1 MQVPLKR
8 MFFPFYRGTNNMQ
21 TVNINKL
28 PPQARIELLDFYEF
42 LLQKYKPT
50 ESKVKEEPAN
60 NMTNKQLRIGE
71 LAVKLF
77 GSIDGIDLHLPKHPA
92 HKPLDFGL

>member
-1 MQVPLKR
+1 
-8 MFFPFYRGTNNMQ
+8 MQ

-42 LLQKYKPT
+42 LLQKYTPIENKA
-50 ESKVKEEPAN
+50 KEEEPVN
-60 NMTNKQLRIGE
+60 NITSEQLRISE

-77 GSIDGIDLHLPKHPA
+77 GSTAGIDLHLAKHPV
-92 HKPLDFGL
+92 HKPLDFDL

>member
-1 MQVPLKR
+1 
-8 MFFPFYRGTNNMQ
+8 MQ
-21 TVNINKL
+21 TININKL

-42 LLQKYKPT
+42 LLKKYMPFEKIA
-50 ESKVKEEPAN
+50 KDGEEP
-60 NMTNKQLRIGE
+60 TKSICSGQPRIGE

-77 GSIDGIDLHLPKHPA
+77 GSTAGIDLNLPKHSP